1 MLLKAQTLSFL
12 PFSAKTL
19 DLSSSAPPSRRCRKS
34 KNFPNL
40 IRYFSFVA
48 GDFMAYR
55 YNVHGSNPAL
65 SMVTVDD
72 DEYEDPSIP
81 LFSNTFPYFIFIIQ
95 GPLKSTIS

>member
-1 MLLKAQTLSFL
+1 MLLKAHTLSFL

-19 DLSSSAPPSRRCRKS
+19 DLSSSAPPSRRLRKS

-40 IRYFSFVA
+40 IKYFSFVA

-72 DEYEDPSIP
+72 DEDEDPSTS
-81 LFSNTFPYFIFIIQ
+81 LFSNTFLYFTFYYT
-95 GPLKSTIS
+95 GPTKKH